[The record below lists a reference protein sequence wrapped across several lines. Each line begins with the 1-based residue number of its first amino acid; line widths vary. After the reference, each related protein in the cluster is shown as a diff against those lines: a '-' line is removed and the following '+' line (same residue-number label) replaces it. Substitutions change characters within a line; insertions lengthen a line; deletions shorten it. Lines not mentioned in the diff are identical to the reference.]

1 MPGTKDTTK
10 VHEFSFDQS
19 VFDVLKENC
28 VVGQKKQENRKRGKR
43 IQPGKQ
49 VGANDFLS
57 EDEGNEKPTSSK
69 RKARNER
76 KVSRK
81 VDEDENDD
89 VCICNECKEE

>member
-1 MPGTKDTTK
+1 M
-10 VHEFSFDQS
+10 HEFSFDQS

-28 VVGQKKQENRKRGKR
+28 GVGQKKQENRKRGER

>member
-1 MPGTKDTTK
+1 MNFLLTSQFLMSSKK
-10 VHEFSFDQS
+10 IV
-19 VFDVLKENC
+19 VLDKR
-28 VVGQKKQENRKRGKR
+28 NRKRGKR